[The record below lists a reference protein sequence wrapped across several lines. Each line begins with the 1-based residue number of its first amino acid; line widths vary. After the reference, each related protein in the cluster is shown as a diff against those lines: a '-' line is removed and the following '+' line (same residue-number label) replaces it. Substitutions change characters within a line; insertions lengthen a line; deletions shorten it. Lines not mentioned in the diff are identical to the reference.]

1 LKVKLFKE
9 KKIFSPKGNVLT
21 YLKKDQ
27 KGYKGFGEIYF
38 SIINRNKIKG
48 WKKHKKMSMNIYVII
63 GSAKFVFYDIKKK
76 KFSFKTLHEKKP
88 QRLFIGPNTW
98 FAFKNIAKKKTIIVN
113 FSNTKHDDNEVLH
126 KKLSEIKFNW

>member
-1 LKVKLFKE
+1 MKVKLFKE

-76 KFSFKTLHEKKP
+76 KFSFKTLHETKP